1 MNGDAQGRTAL
12 ILYGTETGTAQDL
25 AEEVGRATE
34 RLHFDTTV
42 AELDHV
48 PITLPSTYT
57 ITIFVLS
64 TTGQGEFPSNARVF
78 WTNLLKKKLP
88 ATFLQGVS
96 FFLVGLG
103 DTSYPKFNWAARK
116 LGKRL
121 KQLGALEVIDACEA
135 DEQGEESTDGA
146 FLAWLPLFKAAIVED
161 FPMPDGLQ
169 PIPDEQPL
177 PSKWVLGPAH
187 VVPNGHTDRSFS
199 VTGDGDAVDECT
211 RVNGQTTIVH
221 PTHDTRPIPGSF
233 PVCLQ
238 ENKRV
243 TPSSHWQDVRLLTLT
258 TNRCINYLPGDALS
272 IMPKNFPEDVN
283 MLIHLMDWT
292 SIADT
297 PITFIPT
304 SNPTDFANYPPCPI
318 PYLFSTSSS
327 TTTTLTLRT
336 LLTSYLDIT
345 CIPRRSLFATLSR
358 FSINNSTQRDRL
370 LEFTL
375 PQYLDEYYDYATRPR
390 RSVLEILQEFD
401 SVKVPWWEAANVFP
415 LMKGRQFSIASGGN
429 SRRLSEEEGG
439 GTKFELLVAI
449 VKYKTVIKKI
459 RQGVCTRYLAAQAP
473 GSTLNVVHR
482 TDGRFST
489 KAKTP
494 KQTRQGRNTAEQE
507 EEDLMRP
514 KLLIG
519 AGTGIAPLRAII
531 QHDEE
536 LLSLSLQK
544 PRNPTQGPDTTLFF
558 GARNHDRDFFFADE
572 WSAKTKLAPKS
583 SSHHHPSSNPAE
595 VGAAQFRLITSF
607 SRDQPQKIYLQDRIR
622 EHAPHVFDLL
632 VRKKATVVVCG
643 SSGAMPKAVRRAL
656 VDVLVRGGN
665 TMGIND
671 GDSRGGERVEEEVEP
686 SERSGV
692 EAERDYGEE
701 KEEGRW
707 WCTQE
712 QAERYLDAMEK
723 DRRYLQETW

>member
-1 MNGDAQGRTAL
+1 MNGDGQGRTAL

-25 AEEVGRATE
+25 AEEISRATE
-34 RLHFDTTV
+34 RLHFDTTI

-48 PITLPSTYT
+48 PITLPSAYT
-57 ITIFVLS
+57 ITVFVLS

-88 ATFLQGVS
+88 ATFLQGVL

-146 FLAWLPLFKAAIVED
+146 FLAWLPLFKAAIVDD
-161 FPMPDGLQ
+161 FPLPDGLR

-177 PSKWVLGPAH
+177 PSKWVLGPVH
-187 VVPNGHTDRSFS
+187 VVPNGQ
-199 VTGDGDAVDECT
+199 CT
-211 RVNGQTTIVH
+211 SVNGQTPIVH
-221 PTHDTRPIPGSF
+221 PNHDTRPIPGSF
-233 PVCLQ
+233 PVRLK
-238 ENKRV
+238 ENNRV

-258 TNRCINYLPGDALS
+258 TNRYINYLPGDALS
-272 IMPKNFPEDVN
+272 IMPENFPEDVST
-283 MLIHLMDWT
+283 LIQLMDWT

-318 PYLFSTSSS
+318 PYLFSTTSSS
-327 TTTTLTLRT
+327 SSTTLTLRT

-459 RQGVCTRYLAAQAP
+459 RQGVCTRYLAARAP
-473 GSTLNVVHR
+473 GSTLNVIHR

-489 KAKTP
+489 KAKIP
-494 KQTRQGRNTAEQE
+494 KQTAQGRNTAEQE
-507 EEDLMRP
+507 EEEDLMKP

-536 LLSLSLQK
+536 LLSLRLQK
-544 PRNPTQGPDTTLFF
+544 KSRNPTQGPTTTLFF

-572 WSAKTKLAPKS
+572 WKVKTKLAPKS
-583 SSHHHPSSNPAE
+583 SPHHHPSSNPAE
-595 VGAAQFRLITSF
+595 VGAAPFRLITSF

-622 EHAPHVFDLL
+622 EHAPHVYDLL
-632 VRKKATVVVCG
+632 VHRKAAVVVCG

-656 VDVLVRGGN
+656 VDVLVRGGS
-665 TMGIND
+665 TMERND
-671 GDSRGGERVEEEVEP
+671 GGGWVEGSEREREREREVGP

-692 EAERDYGEE
+692 QPEAEREHGEE
-701 KEEGRW
+701 KEQEQERR
-707 WCTQE
+707 CRQE